1 LMPCW
6 GMAVGLCGVMGLLL
20 SVGNSTI
27 SNVEDDDGKNVPA
40 LFARK
45 NLIAWCIVPFDA
57 KKRGPEERVAMLK
70 KLMFERYAYGWRAD
84 HLPSFERELQLLRD
98 NGIKLQAVW
107 FPAQLDADA
116 RKILDLLGKY
126 RVKTQLWVTMA
137 DPEPGSKNQADKVA
151 AEVKILKPIARE
163 AAKID
168 CSVGLYNHGNW
179 FGEPENQLAIID
191 ALKLP
196 NVGLVY
202 NLHHGHDHLD
212 RLPDLLR
219 KMLPHLY
226 AINLNGM
233 VPGGDKQGLKI
244 LPLGTDDLDL
254 NILRTIRDSG
264 YRGPLGILGHT
275 QDDVEERLRDNL
287 DGLDWLV

>member
-1 LMPCW
+1 MPWW
-6 GMAVGLCGVMGLLL
+6 GMTAGLCGAMGSLL
-20 SVGNSTI
+20 SAGNPTV
-27 SNVEDDDGKNVPA
+27 SNVADHDGKDVPA
-40 LFARK
+40 LFARE

-70 KLMFERYAYGWRAD
+70 KLKFERYAYDWGAE

-116 RKILDLLGKY
+116 RKILDLLRKY
-126 RVKTQLWVTMA
+126 RVKTQLWATMA
-137 DPEPGSKNQADKVA
+137 DPEPGSKKQAEKVTA
-151 AEVKILKPIARE
+151 AVKILKPIAEE

-168 CSVGLYNHGNW
+168 CSLGLYNHGNW
-179 FGEPENQLAIID
+179 FGEPENQLAIIE

-212 RLPDLLR
+212 RFPELLR

-233 VPGGDKQGLKI
+233 VPKGDQKGLKI

-254 NILRTIRDSG
+254 TVLRTIRDTG

-275 QDDVEERLRDNL
+275 PRTSCLCAS
-287 DGLDWLV
+287 

>member
-1 LMPCW
+1 MPCW

-27 SNVEDDDGKNVPA
+27 SNVEDHDGKNVPA

-70 KLMFERYAYGWRAD
+70 KLMFERYAYDWRAE

-116 RKILDLLGKY
+116 RKILELLRKY
-126 RVKTQLWVTMA
+126 QVKTQLWVTIA
-137 DPEPGSKNQADKVA
+137 DPEPGSKKQADKVVA
-151 AEVKILKPIARE
+151 AVKILKPIAEE
-163 AAKID
+163 AARID

-179 FGEPENQLAIID
+179 FGEPENQLAIVI

-212 RLPDLLR
+212 RFPDLLR

-233 VPGGDKQGLKI
+233 VPRGDQQGLKI

-254 NILRTIRDSG
+254 TIDRKS
-264 YRGPLGILGHT
+264 
-275 QDDVEERLRDNL
+275 V
-287 DGLDWLV
+287 V